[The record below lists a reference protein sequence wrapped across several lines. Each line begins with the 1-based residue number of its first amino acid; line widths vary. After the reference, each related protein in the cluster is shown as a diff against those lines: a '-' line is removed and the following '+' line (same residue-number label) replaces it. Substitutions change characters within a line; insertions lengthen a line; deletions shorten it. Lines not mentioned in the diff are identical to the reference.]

1 MKGINMKKLTLHK
14 VEDSA
19 GNLVECVL
27 VDEITP
33 APENLL
39 IYPTKPN
46 EFSDLEDLMKTEYVE
61 NNIANHTE
69 IEVDLHS
76 GKVLSGCQRTLVAKK
91 NGWKYLRAKASPK
104 KYNEM
109 SKWERI
115 EYLQKVN
122 IDGKRDEN
130 STEVIATVYRG
141 LEQAFL
147 EEHPD
152 RISYK
157 HSDSHKNFC
166 KARGVDRKDLSRIFR

>member
-1 MKGINMKKLTLHK
+1 MEKIILHK

-19 GNLVECVL
+19 GNMVECVF

-39 IYPTKPN
+39 IYPTKQD
-46 EFSDLEDLMKTEYVE
+46 EFNDLENLMQECYDE
-61 NNIANHTE
+61 DNIPNHTE
-69 IEVDLHS
+69 AEIDLYS

-109 SKWERI
+109 STWERI

-122 IDGKRDEN
+122 IDGKRNEN
-130 STEVIATVYRG
+130 SAEVITSVYLG

-152 RISYK
+152 LISYK

-166 KARGVDRKDLSRIFR
+166 KARGIDKRDLSRLLVIA